1 MQTTHPIPMPLPI
14 ASDFLS
20 LHGRAYD
27 ANIALS
33 EALEVA
39 IRLSPHLPAQAALEL
54 RRRLAGLCNAVA
66 DVLSG
71 VGEELSQ
78 AARVVGEASEAPF

>member
-1 MQTTHPIPMPLPI
+1 MQTTHPIPMPLPV

-20 LHGRAYD
+20 LHARAYD
-27 ANIALS
+27 ANVAFS

-39 IRLSPHLPAQAALEL
+39 IRLSPHLPAHVALEL
-54 RRRLAGLCNAVA
+54 RRRLAGLCNEAA

-71 VGEELSQ
+71 VGEELAA
-78 AARVVGEASEAPF
+78 AARVVGEAEEAPW